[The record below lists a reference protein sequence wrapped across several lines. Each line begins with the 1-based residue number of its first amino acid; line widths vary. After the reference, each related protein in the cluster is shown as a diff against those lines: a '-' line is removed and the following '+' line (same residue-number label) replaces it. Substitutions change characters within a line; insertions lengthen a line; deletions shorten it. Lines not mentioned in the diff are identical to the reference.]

1 MKLLI
6 TNSKSKGVVMIKKF
20 YVFAWFLLIASA
32 MAAIFKGTF
41 DAVAM
46 IAVSL
51 GIVGLVY
58 AFGLWAVTRDVQPTG

>member
-1 MKLLI
+1 
-6 TNSKSKGVVMIKKF
+6 MIKKF